1 MLLDLLSKEE
11 KHAFLDIAVYMISI
25 DGRIQDSESS
35 ELKRLNNELGDDAKS
50 YKSGS
55 YKSAIKVLN
64 DSPQAHKRIILLNL
78 IALSMSDD
86 LYHAEE
92 HSLIEQLLES
102 WSISP
107 KKKTELF
114 RLVYQLKDL
123 REKAKL
129 VINA

>member
-1 MLLDLLSKEE
+1 MLLDLLTKEE
-11 KHAFLDIAVYMISI
+11 KHAFLDIAVYMVSI
-25 DGRIQDSESS
+25 DGAIQDNESS
-35 ELKRLNNELGDDAKS
+35 ELRRLNNELGDDAKT

-55 YKSAIKVLN
+55 YKTAIKVLN
-64 DSPQAHKRIILLNL
+64 DSHQAHKRIILLNL

-102 WSISP
+102 WAISP

>member
-1 MLLDLLSKEE
+1 MLLDLLTPEE

-25 DGRIQDSESS
+25 DGNIQDNESS
-35 ELKRLNNELGDDAKS
+35 ELKRLNNELGEDAKS
-50 YKSGS
+50 YKSGN
-55 YKSAIKVLN
+55 YKGAIKVLN
-64 DSPQAHKRIILLNL
+64 QSPQGHKRIVLLNL
-78 IALSMSDD
+78 IILSMSDD

-92 HSLIEQLLES
+92 HSLIEQLLEL
-102 WSISP
+102 WGITA

>member
-1 MLLDLLSKEE
+1 MLLDLLTTEE

-25 DGRIQDSESS
+25 DGTIQDNESS
-35 ELKRLNNELGDDAKS
+35 ELKRLNNELGDDAKN

-55 YKSAIKVLN
+55 HKAAIKTLHQ
-64 DSPQAHKRIILLNL
+64 SPQAHRRIVLLNL

-92 HSLIEQLLES
+92 HSLIEQLLEV
-102 WSISP
+102 WDISA

-123 REKAKL
+123 REKTKL